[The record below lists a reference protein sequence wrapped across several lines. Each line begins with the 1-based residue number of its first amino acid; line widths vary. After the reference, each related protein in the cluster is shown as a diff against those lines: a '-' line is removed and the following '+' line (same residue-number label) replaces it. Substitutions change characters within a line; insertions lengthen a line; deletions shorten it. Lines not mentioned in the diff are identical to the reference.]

1 MNEDRKTKQLQIRVS
16 PSEKAAI
23 RRAAKRS
30 GMRMSDWVLSKV
42 LSAGQEKF
50 QQLVNE
56 LSEAEKPSYIIAEL
70 NEMLNALPREEFQ
83 RVVSEGPPA
92 RLTSYWE
99 NYVAAMVEHAAMRKN
114 ATVPVWIKK
123 VQSLEEPIFGS
134 SLDSLRLHLLTN
146 SPPAFRGRNI
156 FIDSSV
162 GDRV

>member
-1 MNEDRKTKQLQIRVS
+1 MSEDRKTEQLQIRVS

-23 RRAAKRS
+23 RRAAKHS

-42 LSAGQEKF
+42 LSIRQERF

-56 LSEAEKPSYIIAEL
+56 LSDTEKPSYIIAEL
-70 NEMLNALPREEFQ
+70 NEMLSVLPREELQ

-92 RLTSYWE
+92 RLTSYWK
-99 NYVAAMVEHAAMRKN
+99 NYVAAMVEHAATRKN
-114 ATVPVWIKK
+114 ARVPMWIEE
-123 VQSLEEPIFGS
+123 VQPLEEPIFGS

-146 SPPAFRGRNI
+146 SPPAFRRRNI